1 MSRGATAYEPL
12 KICGNATGLVQSR
25 ENFLLPN
32 DAYPVL
38 INSYVW
44 REQLKRK
51 DGWQGLSRLQR
62 IFSAAS
68 LGNSGDSPW
77 SFNLFTLLSITETNA
92 QINPG
97 SVVIIIGGSITF
109 TDNGDGA
116 FTSATPGNSGT
127 INYQTGDVVLTTT
140 ASGGTATTVTLG
152 YFPGLPVMGIRQY
165 DLPTTNQQGTIAFD
179 TTYAYQYGSGMWSEW
194 ITGTTWTGNDINFFW
209 STNYWNTSGSRL
221 FWVTNFNYVPS
232 PGPGD
237 PIRYSNGIAW
247 TDFIPTLNGSGE
259 STNYLQ
265 QCLCI
270 LPYRNRLLVFNTVEG
285 TSNTFPLSNYT
296 LYPQRIRWSGITD
309 PTVQS
314 TAWLDDIRGAGG
326 FIDIPTNENIVSVG
340 SVRDNIIIYCSRSTW
355 QLRYTGQSIAP
366 FQLERVN
373 PELGAEGT
381 FSTIQ
386 FDWTFVGIGDKG
398 IVECDSFKSTRIDV
412 KIPDLV
418 FSFDDNFEGT
428 EISSGTER
436 IQAVRNFVKRLAY
449 WTYVSQDDY
458 NYQAIYPNRR
468 LVYNYEN
475 DSWAIFTDSITA
487 LGTFNSSGNR
497 VWGTSFVTWGEADF
511 TWGFNQGTTPSICA
525 GNQQGFMF
533 LLDQQVSN
541 DPSLSIANI
550 TGNASTSAATV
561 LNIPTHNLTTGQII
575 QVNGITGSTFQ
586 NLNTLI
592 FGVVVPVLTSGPNMG
607 LGDPD
612 NIALYLYNPATDS
625 FDLPQ
630 IDDSG
635 VYNGGGIVTV
645 RDNFVIQSKKFN
657 YMDDG
662 QSIQMGFMDVL
673 LVTTTAGAITMLVYS
688 KYDDTTPINVPPSN
702 ADPVTQQPDTFF
714 NSIIPTY
721 PPDTNFQRSKH
732 WQRVYCPTRSNFLT
746 VVYTLSNQQM
756 IGIEQQSEVQI
767 DSQILWSRPA
777 GRMVNP

>member
-237 PIRYSNGIAW
+237 PIRYSNGSAW

-418 FSFDDNFEGT
+418 FSFDDNFWRG
-428 EISSGTER
+428 SKSER
-436 IQAVRNFVKRLAY
+436 
-449 WTYVSQDDY
+449 
-458 NYQAIYPNRR
+458 
-468 LVYNYEN
+468 
-475 DSWAIFTDSITA
+475 
-487 LGTFNSSGNR
+487 
-497 VWGTSFVTWGEADF
+497 
-511 TWGFNQGTTPSICA
+511 
-525 GNQQGFMF
+525 
-533 LLDQQVSN
+533 
-541 DPSLSIANI
+541 
-550 TGNASTSAATV
+550 
-561 LNIPTHNLTTGQII
+561 
-575 QVNGITGSTFQ
+575 
-586 NLNTLI
+586 
-592 FGVVVPVLTSGPNMG
+592 
-607 LGDPD
+607 
-612 NIALYLYNPATDS
+612 
-625 FDLPQ
+625 
-630 IDDSG
+630 
-635 VYNGGGIVTV
+635 
-645 RDNFVIQSKKFN
+645 
-657 YMDDG
+657 
-662 QSIQMGFMDVL
+662 
-673 LVTTTAGAITMLVYS
+673 
-688 KYDDTTPINVPPSN
+688 
-702 ADPVTQQPDTFF
+702 
-714 NSIIPTY
+714 
-721 PPDTNFQRSKH
+721 
-732 WQRVYCPTRSNFLT
+732 
-746 VVYTLSNQQM
+746 
-756 IGIEQQSEVQI
+756 
-767 DSQILWSRPA
+767 A
-777 GRMVNP
+777 GRRYRGG